1 MRHMTATSPPAK
13 ARRTGG
19 RSARVREAVLRAT
32 LDSLLSGGADDL
44 SIRDVAQR
52 AGVHETSVYRRWGTR
67 ADLILDAVLGEV
79 QAAVPVPDTGSLR
92 GDLLALLSAIAAF
105 ITTPLGQLLLQLA
118 LRDDLPEDRDVRDQ
132 FWAERFTTGQ
142 TVLQRAQD
150 RGELRP
156 GVNAQLTIE
165 TLLGGLYVRL
175 LLTREPIDA
184 TLIEHLVDLV
194 LAGIA
199 APAPGRGTGRSSR
212 TARRSGS

>member
-1 MRHMTATSPPAK
+1 MTATSPPAK

-32 LDSLLSGGADDL
+32 LDALLAGGADDL
-44 SIRDVAQR
+44 SIRDVAQQ

-67 ADLILDAVLGEV
+67 ANLILDAVLGEV

-175 LLTREPIDA
+175 LLTREPIDG

-199 APAPGRGTGRSSR
+199 TRGI
-212 TARRSGS
+212 AQP

>member
-1 MRHMTATSPPAK
+1 MDHMTVTDPKAR

-32 LDSLLSGGADDL
+32 LDALLAGGADDL
-44 SIRDVAQR
+44 TIRDVAQR

-67 ADLILDAVLGEV
+67 ANLILDAVLGEV

-105 ITTPLGQLLLQLA
+105 ITTPLGQVLLRLA
-118 LRDDLPEDRDVRDQ
+118 LRDDLPEDRDVRQ
-132 FWAERFTTGQ
+132 RFWAERFTTGR
-142 TVLQRAQD
+142 TVLQRAQE

-156 GVNAQLTIE
+156 GTNSQLTIE
-165 TLLGGLYVRL
+165 TLLGALYVRL
-175 LLTREPIDA
+175 LLTREPIDDA
-184 TLIEHLVDLV
+184 LIEQLAELM

-199 APAPGRGTGRSSR
+199 APGTG
-212 TARRSGS
+212 GP

>member
-1 MRHMTATSPPAK
+1 MTATSPPAR

-32 LDSLLSGGADDL
+32 LDALLAGGADDL
-44 SIRDVAQR
+44 SIREVAQR
-52 AGVHETSVYRRWGTR
+52 AGVH
-67 ADLILDAVLGEV
+67 
-79 QAAVPVPDTGSLR
+79 TGSLR

-105 ITTPLGQLLLQLA
+105 ITTPVGQLLLRLA
-118 LRDDLPEDRDVRDQ
+118 LRDDLPEDHDVRER

-142 TVLQRAQD
+142 TVLRRAQD

-156 GVNAQLTIE
+156 DVNGKLVIE

-175 LLTREPIDA
+175 LLTREPIDD
-184 TLIEHLVDLV
+184 TLNGHLVDLI

-199 APAPGRGTGRSSR
+199 NPG
-212 TARRSGS
+212 TARP

>member
-32 LDSLLSGGADDL
+32 LDALLAGGHDDL
-44 SIRDVAQR
+44 SVRDVAEQ

-67 ADLILDAVLGEV
+67 ANLILDAVLGEV

-132 FWAERFTTGQ
+132 FWAERFSTGQ
-142 TVLQRAQD
+142 TVLQRARD

-175 LLTREPIDA
+175 LLTREPIDD

-199 APAPGRGTGRSSR
+199 TPG
-212 TARRSGS
+212 TAQP

>member
-1 MRHMTATSPPAK
+1 MDHMAVTDPRTK
-13 ARRTGG
+13 GRRTGG

-32 LDSLLSGGADDL
+32 LDALLAGGADDL
-44 SIRDVAQR
+44 TIRDVAQR

-67 ADLILDAVLGEV
+67 ANLILDAVLGEV

-105 ITTPLGQLLLQLA
+105 ITTPLGQVLLRLA
-118 LRDDLPEDRDVRDQ
+118 LRDDLPEDRDVRER
-132 FWAERFTTGQ
+132 FWAERFTTGR

-156 GVNAQLTIE
+156 GTNSQLTVE
-165 TLLGGLYVRL
+165 TLLGALYVRL
-175 LLTREPIDA
+175 LLTREPIDDA
-184 TLIEHLVDLV
+184 LIGELADLI

-199 APAPGRGTGRSSR
+199 RSPGADPPCAPGSPGR
-212 TARRSGS
+212 T

>member
-1 MRHMTATSPPAK
+1 MAATSPPAK

-32 LDSLLSGGADDL
+32 LDALLTGGADDL

-67 ADLILDAVLGEV
+67 ANLILDAVLSEV

-92 GDLLALLSAIAAF
+92 GDLLALVSAIAAF
-105 ITTPLGQLLLQLA
+105 ITTPLGQLLLRLA
-118 LRDDLPEDRDVRDQ
+118 LRDDLPGDHDVREQ

-142 TVLQRAQD
+142 TVLRRAQD

-156 GVNAQLTIE
+156 GLDGRLIIE
-165 TLLGGLYVRL
+165 TLLGALYARL
-175 LLTREPIDA
+175 LLTREPIDD
-184 TLIEHLVDLV
+184 TLTEHLVDLV

-199 APAPGRGTGRSSR
+199 APGSPARPGD
-212 TARRSGS
+212 A

>member
-1 MRHMTATSPPAK
+1 
-13 ARRTGG
+13 
-19 RSARVREAVLRAT
+19 
-32 LDSLLSGGADDL
+32 
-44 SIRDVAQR
+44 VAQQ

-67 ADLILDAVLGEV
+67 ANLILDAVLGEV

-175 LLTREPIDA
+175 LLTREPIDG

-199 APAPGRGTGRSSR
+199 TRGI
-212 TARRSGS
+212 AQP

>member
-1 MRHMTATSPPAK
+1 MDHMTVTDPKAR

-32 LDSLLSGGADDL
+32 LDALLAGGADDL
-44 SIRDVAQR
+44 TIRDVAQR

-67 ADLILDAVLGEV
+67 ANLILDAVLGEV

-105 ITTPLGQLLLQLA
+105 ITTPLGQVLLRLA
-118 LRDDLPEDRDVRDQ
+118 LRDDLPEDRDVRQ
-132 FWAERFTTGQ
+132 RFWAERFTTGR
-142 TVLQRAQD
+142 TVLQRAQE

-156 GVNAQLTIE
+156 GTNSQLTIE
-165 TLLGGLYVRL
+165 TLLGALYVRL
-175 LLTREPIDA
+175 LLTREPIDDA
-184 TLIEHLVDLV
+184 LIEQLAELM

-199 APAPGRGTGRSSR
+199 APGTGEP
-212 TARRSGS
+212 